1 MSLSDPIADMLTR
14 IRNAQMA
21 KRESVNIPFSK
32 MKHSIALVLQEEGYI
47 GSFQTTTI
55 NNMPNIQIDLKYY
68 SGSPVIESIKRV
80 SKPGM
85 RIYKSVTNLQEVLG
99 GLGISI
105 VSTSKGIM
113 TGRKAKKMGVGGEII
128 CEVV

>member
-21 KRESVNIPFSK
+21 KRESVYIPSSK
-32 MKHSIALVLQEEGYI
+32 MKQSIALVLQEEGYI
-47 GSFQTTTI
+47 GSFQTQII
-55 NNMPNIQIDLKYY
+55 NNIPNIHINLKYY
-68 SGSPVIESIKRV
+68 SGFPVIESIKRV

-85 RIYKSVTNLQEVLG
+85 RIYKSVTNLKEVLD

-105 VSTSKGIM
+105 VSTSKGVM
-113 TGRKAKKMGVGGEII
+113 TGRKAKRMGVGGEII

>member
-21 KRESVNIPFSK
+21 RKEIVFIPFSK
-32 MKHSIALVLQEEGYI
+32 IKHSIASVLQEEGYI
-47 GSFQTTTI
+47 NSFQTTTI
-55 NNMPNIQIDLKYY
+55 NNISTIEVNLKYY
-68 SGSPVIESIKRV
+68 SGFPVIESIKRI

-85 RIYKSVTNLQEVLG
+85 RVYKSVSSLQEVLG

-105 VSTSKGIM
+105 VSTSKGVM
-113 TGRKAKKMGVGGEII
+113 TGRKAKKMGIGGEII
-128 CEVV
+128 CEIV

>member
-21 KRESVNIPFSK
+21 KRESVYIPFSK
-32 MKHSIALVLQEEGYI
+32 IKHSIALVLQEEGYI
-47 GSFQTTTI
+47 GSIQTKII
-55 NNMPNIQIDLKYY
+55 NNIPNIEINLKYY
-68 SGSPVIESIKRV
+68 SGFPVIESIKRV

-85 RIYKSVTNLQEVLG
+85 RIYKSVTNLQDVLG

-105 VSTSKGIM
+105 VSTSKGVM
-113 TGRKAKKMGVGGEII
+113 TGRKAKKMGVGGEVI